1 MSRGYVYSILE
12 GVKGLRRAKF
22 SAFVSIFTIFLTL
35 CLMGVFTILVL
46 NVQRFVNQLK
56 GRLELE
62 VFVDNSLVDE
72 QLAALQQQI
81 ARLEGVDSV
90 RYISKARAAEI
101 FKQEVGQ
108 DIFVILDDNP
118 LPASFQ
124 IKLLP
129 AFQSSVRALAVAASL
144 RQLPGVDEVIYRH
157 DLLVR
162 LEHYSRLLLIAI
174 LGVGVLLA
182 IGAIFLVY
190 NTIKLIILSRR
201 SVIEIMKL
209 VGATRRFIRRPFV
222 VEGMIQGLVGS
233 SLAAL
238 LFYSLA
244 TGLKQEIAGF
254 ITVDAMLYPG
264 LILAGIFLGLVGSL
278 LALRKFLK
286 Y

>member
-1 MSRGYVYSILE
+1 MSRGYLYSLLE

-62 VFVDNSLVDE
+62 VFVDNSLVEE

-174 LGVGVLLA
+174 LGIGVLLA

-244 TGLKQEIAGF
+244 TGLKEEIAGF
-254 ITVDAMLYPG
+254 ITVDSMLYPG

>member
-1 MSRGYVYSILE
+1 MSRGYLYSIVE
-12 GVKGLRRAKF
+12 GFKGLRRAKF
-22 SAFVSIFTIFLTL
+22 SAFVSISTIFLAL
-35 CLMGVFTILVL
+35 CLIGVFTILVL
-46 NVQRFVNQLK
+46 NVRHFVNQLK
-56 GRLELE
+56 SKLELE
-62 VFVDNSLVDE
+62 VFVDNSLVEE

-81 ARLEGVDSV
+81 AGLAGVDSV
-90 RYISKARAAEI
+90 RYISKEQAAAI

-118 LPASFQ
+118 LPPSFQ
-124 IKLLP
+124 IKLQP
-129 AFQSSVRALAVAASL
+129 TFQSSAQAMRLAATL

-162 LEHYSRLLLIAI
+162 LEQYSRLLLIII
-174 LGVGVLLA
+174 LGIGVLLA

-209 VGATRRFIRRPFV
+209 VGATQRFIRRPFMI
-222 VEGMIQGLVGS
+222 EGMIQGLIGS

-238 LFYSLA
+238 LFYALA
-244 TGLKQEIAGF
+244 TGLKDEIAGL
-254 ITVDAMLYPG
+254 ITVDRMLYPG
-264 LILAGIFLGLVGSL
+264 LILGGIFLGLVGSL

>member
-1 MSRGYVYSILE
+1 MSRGYLYSILE

-81 ARLEGVDSV
+81 ARLDGVDSV
-90 RYISKARAAEI
+90 RYISKERAAEI

-129 AFQSSVRALAVAASL
+129 AFQSSVRAMAVAASL

-162 LEHYSRLLLIAI
+162 LERYSRLLLIAI
-174 LGVGVLLA
+174 LGIGVLLA

-244 TGLKQEIAGF
+244 TGLKEEIAGF